1 MTCCPCVYAFL
12 WVLFTWM
19 IIWLHENVWNNKHL
33 PWIPYKKFFHFSFHI
48 VHVLPCF
55 SPIVTRVCSIVRT
68 LPLLHY
74 SFMKTTSANLLVWTE
89 KMFTYRGMN
98 SSTLNDPFQPP
109 QWRDCGLFDLIC
121 LICCHFIV
129 CNFFY
134 LAVCVLMFCPWS
146 SGRCETS
153 IKWRNKIHSLLL
165 FLCVRAIHLCSF
177 LQLFLY
183 FTLCSVALQILIHY
197 V

>member
-1 MTCCPCVYAFL
+1 MSCRVFHLLWREYAAL
-12 WVLFTWM
+12 SEHYHCS
-19 IIWLHENVWNNKHL
+19 IIASWKQHL
-33 PWIPYKKFFHFSFHI
+33 PTCWSGQKR
-48 VHVLPCF
+48 C
-55 SPIVTRVCSIVRT
+55 
-68 LPLLHY
+68 LL
-74 SFMKTTSANLLVWTE
+74 
-89 KMFTYRGMN
+89 RGMN